1 MDNTRVFS
9 YRRFSSGRQSRGH
22 SLERQVESA
31 RRWCV
36 ENGYQ
41 LDESLALS
49 DLGVSAYKGDNVSK
63 GALSGFLAAVDAG
76 RVPEGSILLVES
88 LDRLSRA
95 AIPEAVGMLTSIVR
109 AGVRVVSLIDNKE
122 WNNTTI
128 EDSTSFLLSVL
139 LFSRA
144 HEESSTKAKRVS
156 LAFQKKRAAGLPVV
170 SIMHGPGW
178 VSPTSGMKG
187 WTLDKEKAKSVV
199 RAFQL
204 AADGYGGTRIAR
216 QANEENWPVPWRDRK
231 NGRRSWE
238 HTAVS
243 RLLRDRRVLGEWQPK
258 RMVAFKLVTDG
269 DPIAN
274 YYPAAVS
281 EKLWHRVQNAL
292 TGRPG
297 PKRIRG
303 VKADV
308 FSGLLYCD
316 CGARMERKAAS
327 SRGSPRY
334 YCLDRKAGL
343 TKCPPFPEKAL
354 LDLVLRDLSL
364 IGQGAFRSDEE
375 SAKLR
380 EQISHYASVAA
391 DAQNR
396 ADNMMAAIEEGVK
409 SEGLYQRLKTA
420 EDAKTKALDSLEIA
434 RRALEDKPITTR
446 GLGVDFSKAAS
457 KWISDPEA
465 VEERHKLAGALNSVL
480 KRIVWNGEF
489 FFSYLKN
496 GTALAL
502 IPPDATFKKA
512 KRSDAGIK
520 KSNSHAPRRN

>member
-1 MDNTRVFS
+1 MDDTRVFS
-9 YRRFSSGRQSRGH
+9 YRRFSSGRQAYGH

-49 DLGVSAYKGDNVSK
+49 DLGVSAYKGDNASK
-63 GALSGFLAAVDAG
+63 GALSGFLAAVEA
-76 RVPEGSILLVES
+76 RKVPTGSILLVES

-109 AGVRVVSLIDNKE
+109 AGVRVISLIDGKE

-128 EDSTSFLLSVL
+128 EDSTSFLLSVI

-156 LAFQKKRAAGLPVV
+156 AAFQKKRAAGLPVV

-178 VSPTSGMKG
+178 VSPTAEMKG
-187 WTLDKEKAKSVV
+187 WKLDKEKAKSVV
-199 RAFQL
+199 RVFQL
-204 AADGYGGTRIAR
+204 AAEGHGGTRIAR
-216 QANEENWPVPWRDRK
+216 QANVEGWPVPWRDRK

-258 RMVAFKLVTDG
+258 RMLAGRLVSDG

-281 EKLWHRVQNAL
+281 EKLWHGVQNAL
-292 TGRPG
+292 TGRSG

-334 YCLDRKAGL
+334 YCLNRKAGL
-343 TKCPPFPEKAL
+343 TKCPPFPEMAL
-354 LDLVLRDLSL
+354 IDLVLRDVSL
-364 IGQGAFRSDEE
+364 IEQAAFRSDDE
-375 SAKLR
+375 SATLR
-380 EQISHYASVAA
+380 EQISHYESVAA

-396 ADNMMAAIEEGVK
+396 ADNLMAAIEEGAK
-409 SEGLYQRLKTA
+409 SEGLLQRLKTA
-420 EDAKTKALDSLEIA
+420 EDAQQKALDSLEVA
-434 RRALEDKPITTR
+434 RLELNRKPVTTR
-446 GLGVDFSKAAS
+446 GLGAEFSKAAS
-457 KWISDPEA
+457 KWITDHEA
-465 VEERHKLAGALNSVL
+465 VEERHKLTVALNSVL
-480 KRIVWNGEF
+480 KRIVWHGKF
-489 FFSYLKN
+489 FFIYLKN
-496 GTALAL
+496 GAALSL
-502 IPPDATFKKA
+502 TPPDPTFKRA
-512 KRSDAGIK
+512 KRRDAGIEK
-520 KSNSHAPRRN
+520 HR